1 MASRSRAHRKAASVF
16 PEPVGAT
23 TSASRPAV
31 MASHASSWAGVA
43 ASKTSPNH
51 ARVAGENR
59 LNALVFFTP
68 TILPGPA
75 DSFHGPPDR
84 PP

>member
-1 MASRSRAHRKAASVF
+1 
-16 PEPVGAT
+16 
-23 TSASRPAV
+23 

-68 TILPGPA
+68 TILPGAA
-75 DSFHGPPDR
+75 DSFHTPAPIGFVADR
-84 PP
+84 EQALSVRCADCPRRLE

>member
-1 MASRSRAHRKAASVF
+1 
-16 PEPVGAT
+16 
-23 TSASRPAV
+23 

-68 TILPGPA
+68 TILPGAA
-75 DSFHGPPDR
+75 DSFHEPPRGPGVADR
-84 PP
+84 EQALSVRCAKCPPRLE

>member
-1 MASRSRAHRKAASVF
+1 
-16 PEPVGAT
+16 
-23 TSASRPAV
+23 
-31 MASHASSWAGVA
+31 VA

-75 DSFHGPPDR
+75 DSFHEPSGR